1 MASLDTLPPDQRA
14 VLELVLKRGRG
25 YDEIARLLSVDRA
38 GVRERALAAF
48 DALGPP
54 TRVPRE
60 RRTLITD
67 YLLGQLPPRVSDATR
82 ERLAHSAGER
92 AWARVLASEL
102 APFSSTALPEIP
114 ADAGG
119 RDAEPVAAGGSGEP
133 EPVAAAGS
141 RERDPMAAAGSREP
155 EPVAAAGSR
164 EPDPMAAA
172 AAQPAADRQA
182 GSAAAPDADGAG
194 EQRGLTGRPSSRRG
208 GIILLTLGAL
218 VVVGVV
224 VAIIAL
230 TGGSANKK
238 NTSTSASQH
247 AATTTTPASTST
259 TSTTSTNGAHLV
271 VQINM
276 ISPHRGSKAVGVAL
290 VLRQGKNTGVA
301 IRAQNLPANGKHDA
315 YAVWL
320 YKSATDSHILGFV
333 NPSVGSNGVLQAES
347 GLPANAGHF
356 TQLLITRETQ
366 QNPRQPGA
374 IVLKGPL
381 KGL

>member
-1 MASLDTLPPDQRA
+1 MASLEILPADQRA

-25 YDEIARLLSVDRA
+25 YDDIARLLSVDRA

-60 RRTLITD
+60 RRALITD

-82 ERLAHSAGER
+82 ERLAQSAGER

-102 APFSSTALPEIP
+102 APLSSTALPEIP
-114 ADAGG
+114 DDAGG
-119 RDAEPVAAGGSGEP
+119 RDPVAAVGGREP
-133 EPVAAAGS
+133 
-141 RERDPMAAAGSREP
+141 DPLAAAGSREP
-155 EPVAAAGSR
+155 EPVG
-164 EPDPMAAA
+164 AAA
-172 AAQPAADRQA
+172 ARSAADGKA
-182 GSAAAPDADGAG
+182 GGAAAPEADSAG
-194 EQRGLTGRPSSRRG
+194 ERRGLTGRPSSRRG

-218 VVVGVV
+218 VVAGVV

-271 VQINM
+271 AQINM
-276 ISPHRGSKAVGVAL
+276 TSPHRGSKAVGVAL
-290 VLRQGKNTGVA
+290 VLKQGKNTGIA

-320 YKSATDSHILGFV
+320 YKSAADSHILGFV
-333 NPSVGSNGVLQAES
+333 NPSVSSNGVLQAES

-366 QNPRQPGA
+366 QNPRQPGS